1 MAVLEPAELDRRS
14 AERAIG
20 SSQDLSLVK
29 FDEILRAQQVK
40 PGTRS
45 TYLWQLVRL
54 KKHLPAGRGLVDVTA
69 EELLTAMAKVA
80 DKAKSNGYQTFAIS
94 VRRFYSSMGRED
106 LIKKIR
112 IPRRPG
118 KLPEILSET
127 EIKQLME
134 RASSG
139 PGGSLRNRLIIELL
153 WETGCRV
160 GELSAL
166 KIKDVQFDKYSGI
179 IHLFGKTGS
188 RRVRVFTSKPDL
200 LEYLNQHPFKNN
212 PNEYLL
218 LSSLG
223 LAGHNHRLTDTGIRV
238 MLAKL
243 SRQVLN
249 KRIHPHQ
256 LRHTRATQLSRYLT
270 DRELKIF
277 GGWKRTQ
284 MLEVYSHLS
293 GRDVDEKMLA
303 LHGIKIKQ
311 EDTMSTLTTRFC
323 QDQACKAE
331 NSPMAIYCQKCG
343 RPLIGAGP
351 DAEALL
357 SDSKFIKSL
366 AKNDEFLRALKEAL
380 KST

>member
-14 AERAIG
+14 AERAVQG
-20 SSQDLSLVK
+20 SQDPSLVK
-29 FDEILRAQQVK
+29 FDEILRAEQVK

-54 KKHLPAGRGLVDVTA
+54 KKHLPSGRSLVNISS
-69 EELLTAMAKVA
+69 EELLAAMARVA
-80 DKAKSNGYQTFAIS
+80 DAAKANGYQTFAIS

-106 LIKKIR
+106 LIAKIR
-112 IPRRPG
+112 IPRRPS

-134 RASSG
+134 RASG
-139 PGGSLRNRLIIELL
+139 PEGSLRNRLIIELL

-160 GELSAL
+160 GELCAL
-166 KIKDVQFDKYSGI
+166 KIKDIQFDKYSAI
-179 IHLFGKTGS
+179 IHLTGKTGE
-188 RRVRVFTSKPDL
+188 RRVRAFTCKPDL
-200 LEYLNQHPFKNN
+200 IEFLNQHPFKNN
-212 PNEYLL
+212 PNEYFF

-223 LAGHNHRLTDTGIRV
+223 AAGHYHRLTDTGIRV

-293 GRDVDEKMLA
+293 GRDVDDKMLA
-303 LHGIKIKQ
+303 LHGIKINEKEDFGLSVKVCRNQ
-311 EDTMSTLTTRFC
+311 EC
-323 QDQACKAE
+323 QAE

-343 RPLIGAGP
+343 EPLA
-351 DAEALL
+351 AETA
-357 SDSKFIKSL
+357 DSILKDPEFIQKL
-366 AKNDEFLRALKEAL
+366 AKNKEFIDALKKAL
-380 KST
+380 A